1 MGMIAP
7 QKGQV
12 HRMTLELKGGKIDQR
27 RYQAY
32 KNAIS
37 KIVKR
42 YKASGAAIKGGRGK
56 LVKVRKGG
64 R

>member
-7 QKGQV
+7 QKGQI
-12 HRMTLELKGGKIDQR
+12 HRMTLELKGGKIKQQQ
-27 RYQAY
+27 YEAY

-42 YKASGAAIKGGRGK
+42 YKASGAGIKGGRGK
-56 LVKVRKGG
+56 LVKVRRGG